1 MAGSVGEAA
10 DRNRH
15 ANTCMARAAGYVRN
29 HPPVPLH
36 VLPLSA
42 ARLTPPLLCLLCR
55 PLPPLPLQ
63 LFCLPGL

>member
-1 MAGSVGEAA
+1 MAASVGEAA
-10 DRNRH
+10 DRNTH
-15 ANTCMARAAGYVRN
+15 ANTCMKPAGSASKR
-29 HPPVPLH
+29 PPVPLH

-42 ARLTPPLLCLLCR
+42 ARQPSPLLGLLCR